1 MEKNVEK
8 SRLRWAKMLAAE
20 LQQLTKAAAVRVAN
34 APEYSPASNLWE
46 RGHFV
51 KWQCH
56 MSLEESAA
64 LDTIRK
70 EIIPGGVSRY
80 GLVRMLL
87 IALSDIS
94 RERGGESGQQ

>member
-1 MEKNVEK
+1 MMEEE
-8 SRLRWAKMLAAE
+8 LRR
-20 LQQLTKAAAVRVAN
+20 LTKAAAERVAN

-56 MSLEESAA
+56 MNLDESAA

-70 EIIPGGVSRY
+70 EIMPGGVSRY

-87 IALSDIS
+87 LALADIL
-94 RERGGESGQQ
+94 RERGGQNVER

>member
-20 LQQLTKAAAVRVAN
+20 LQQLTKAAAERVAN
-34 APEYSPASNLWE
+34 APASNLWE

-56 MSLEESAA
+56 MCLDESAA

-70 EIIPGGVSRY
+70 EIMPGGVSRY

-87 IALSDIS
+87 LALADIS
-94 RERGGESGQQ
+94 RERGGQNVER